1 MRRQWWRLLVLL
13 LRRRASVLRLAVGR
27 RRRSSILRLSVRL
40 LVGWLLW
47 RRRALV
53 VAVLRPARVVSGCSV
68 SRAPFV
74 LTAAAGS
81 LQDIL
86 LLLRL
91 GGYCDI
97 LGLGMPF
104 CKVFSAECRSQALRA
119 EGDREI

>member
-1 MRRQWWRLLVLL
+1 
-13 LRRRASVLRLAVGR
+13 
-27 RRRSSILRLSVRL
+27 
-40 LVGWLLW
+40 
-47 RRRALV
+47 LV
-53 VAVLRPARVVSGCSV
+53 VAVLRPARMVSGCNV

-81 LQDIL
+81 LRDI

-119 EGDREI
+119 EDDRGI